1 MFCICLN
8 NLLRDKWLLH
18 FYSHLI
24 HLIHILMIWIIW
36 INKWINKS
44 KSVYNFIIQH
54 VYFMKL
60 IILKLKKREFY
71 RFFICMILSSL
82 LFFEVNLVIS
92 VGCALYAY
100 ILNERTLSA
109 QLRMRLVAFPTLCL
123 LLSRLLRMPF
133 NSFLI
138 DPFLFL
144 FFIGFFKAFIICL
157 NVNLSYDFTKRSHI
171 FFSHRERTVS
181 QFD

>member
-123 LLSRLLRMPF
+123 LLRVSFECRLILFSSIPSFPF
-133 NSFLI
+133 FYRFFLSFYHMSECQSI
-138 DPFLFL
+138 IRFHKTIAHFFLP
-144 FFIGFFKAFIICL
+144 
-157 NVNLSYDFTKRSHI
+157 
-171 FFSHRERTVS
+171 
-181 QFD
+181 

>member
-1 MFCICLN
+1 
-8 NLLRDKWLLH
+8 
-18 FYSHLI
+18 
-24 HLIHILMIWIIW
+24 
-36 INKWINKS
+36 
-44 KSVYNFIIQH
+44 
-54 VYFMKL
+54 MKL
-60 IILKLKKREFY
+60 IILKLKRKKFY
-71 RFFICMILSSL
+71 SRFFCIILSSL
-82 LFFEVNLVIS
+82 LFFEVNLVIP

-144 FFIGFFKAFIICL
+144 FFNRFF
-157 NVNLSYDFTKRSHI
+157 LSFYHTSECQSIVRFHKTIAR
-171 FFSHRERTVS
+171 FFSPHRERTVL

>member
-1 MFCICLN
+1 
-8 NLLRDKWLLH
+8 
-18 FYSHLI
+18 
-24 HLIHILMIWIIW
+24 
-36 INKWINKS
+36 
-44 KSVYNFIIQH
+44 
-54 VYFMKL
+54 MKL
-60 IILKLKKREFY
+60 IILKLKRKKFY
-71 RFFICMILSSL
+71 SRFFCMILSSL
-82 LFFEVNLVIS
+82 LFFEVNLVIP

-144 FFIGFFKAFIICL
+144 FFNRFF
-157 NVNLSYDFTKRSHI
+157 LSFYHTPGCQSIVRFHKTIAR
-171 FFSHRERTVS
+171 FFSPHREGTVL

>member
-24 HLIHILMIWIIW
+24 HLIHILMIWIIR

-44 KSVYNFIIQH
+44 KSIYNFIIQH

-60 IILKLKKREFY
+60 IILKLKKRKFY

-144 FFIGFFKAFIICL
+144 FFIGFFLSFYHMSECQSIIR
-157 NVNLSYDFTKRSHI
+157 FHKTIAH
-171 FFSHRERTVS
+171 FFLP
-181 QFD
+181 